1 MPASVGSDVPGAV
14 ARRIETFYRVSDYDT
29 HDEYMACF
37 TPDAKFNIVA
47 PRQGHEQILQGRIWG
62 MTTRTNQ
69 VHRVSHIWA
78 TGPHTYLVLGDI
90 DFDRTADGAKI
101 RNLPFVA
108 RFGMTDGND
117 PIIDDYYVWVVRRAC
132 LRG

>member
-1 MPASVGSDVPGAV
+1 MPASVGPDVPGAV

-47 PRQGHEQILQGRIWG
+47 PRQGHEQILQGRVWG

-78 TGPHTYLVLGDI
+78 TEPHTYLVLGDI

-108 RFGMTDGND
+108 RFGMTDGDD
-117 PIIDDYYVWVVRRAC
+117 PKIDDYYVWVVR
-132 LRG
+132 